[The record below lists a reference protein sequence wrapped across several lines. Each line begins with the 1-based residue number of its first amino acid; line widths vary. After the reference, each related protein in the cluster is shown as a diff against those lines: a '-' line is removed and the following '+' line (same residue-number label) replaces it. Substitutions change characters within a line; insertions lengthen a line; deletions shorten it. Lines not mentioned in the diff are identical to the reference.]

1 MLTKVWFENDGWCYG
16 EFEVLSE
23 DGLDDEAIQRI
34 RRVKGLLKNGC
45 KIGISCVI
53 LGYWENSSGSDYLK
67 RMVTLKGAD
76 LTMNPSWKSAGIVS
90 IDGSENE
97 KTFSEFDIEYDPEA
111 YKDTKIKV
119 KQFSNFDS
127 GDLLRS
133 SKINGKFT
141 QLKVKS
147 FSFNSEIIIPIEEE
161 VALEEPIQKD
171 FSVVALRDR
180 VREAKY
186 SVRQRFRVLVLSYR
200 QLIKQQGGVEK
211 IDPETL
217 KIMKSLFTT
226 DILDIM
232 KTITPEIMAGKNPGT
247 LLGASSLGKGVRQSV
262 QKMFLPYK
270 MAMSEVTKTGAISKA
285 RYQKIQQAYSDF
297 TNAMIEEV
305 FAPKTTI
312 GGAKSESTEEEI
324 KEEK

>member
-45 KIGISCVI
+45 KIGISCVV
-53 LGYWENSSGSDYLK
+53 LGYWEDSSGSDYLK

-76 LTMNPSWKSAGIVS
+76 LTLNPSWKNAGIVS
-90 IDGSENE
+90 IDGSESE
-97 KTFSEFDIEYDPEA
+97 KTFSELDIEYDPEA

-127 GDLLRS
+127 GDLLKS

-141 QLKVKS
+141 QLKAKS
-147 FSFNSEIIIPIEEE
+147 FSFNSEINSIEDTIVSESVIEEP
-161 VALEEPIQKD
+161 VQKD
-171 FSVVALRDR
+171 FSVIALRDR
-180 VREAKY
+180 IRESKY
-186 SVRQRFRVLVLSYR
+186 STRQRFRVLILSYK
-200 QLIKQQGGVEK
+200 QLLKQQGGPEK

-226 DILDIM
+226 DLLDIM
-232 KTITPEIMAGKNPGT
+232 KSITPEIMNGKNPGT
-247 LLGASSLGKGVRQSV
+247 LLGASSLGKNVR
-262 QKMFLPYK
+262 K
-270 MAMSEVTKTGAISKA
+270 
-285 RYQKIQQAYSDF
+285 
-297 TNAMIEEV
+297 
-305 FAPKTTI
+305 
-312 GGAKSESTEEEI
+312 
-324 KEEK
+324 